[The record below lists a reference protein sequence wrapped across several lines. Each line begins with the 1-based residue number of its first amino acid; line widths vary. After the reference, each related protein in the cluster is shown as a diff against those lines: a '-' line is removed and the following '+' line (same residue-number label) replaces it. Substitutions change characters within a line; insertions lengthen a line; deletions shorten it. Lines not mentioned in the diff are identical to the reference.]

1 LTGRAD
7 VVDLTSMKMKL
18 NWLAALGAAALLTA
32 GCIDTVSGGKT
43 GGVPFVKDSLE
54 SRYDRPATEIAQAAR
69 EVIAGNGA
77 LVNEITIHGQT
88 NAVGGVALAVEGRVN
103 QSSVWVRV
111 TQVDARVSDVVVQ
124 ARTRAGGADVDT
136 AALVDK
142 QIALKLV
149 R

>member
-1 LTGRAD
+1 
-7 VVDLTSMKMKL
+7 MKMNL
-18 NWLAALGAAALLTA
+18 FAVLGAAALLSS
-32 GCIDTVSGGKT
+32 GCLDTVSGGKI
-43 GGVPFVKDSLE
+43 GGVPFVKDTLE

-69 EVIAGNGA
+69 EVLAGSGV

-88 NAVGGVALAVEGRVN
+88 NAVGGVALAVEGKVN

-111 TQVDARVSDVVVQ
+111 TQVDAKVSDVVVQ